1 MTAGYKMTLPAI
13 ELENAVGQAKVTL
26 EKAKELVG
34 SIPNMY
40 AVMVNYP
47 ELLETYLDGYRRFR
61 KTSNF
66 DAIEQEVVFL
76 VISAANGC
84 EYCVAAH
91 SMIAGR
97 SKVPAES
104 VQAIRSGNKIAD
116 AKLSALAV
124 FVRLMTESRGMPTN
138 ANVKD
143 FLAAGYTERHILEIV
158 LAISVKVISNY
169 SNHLFHTPV
178 DAPFAGH
185 AWKRPPSQK

>member
-1 MTAGYKMTLPAI
+1 MTAEYKMKLPAV

-26 EKAKELVG
+26 EKAKEQVG

-47 ELLETYLDGYRRFR
+47 DLLETYLDGYRRFR

-66 DAIEQEVVFL
+66 DAIEQEIVFL
-76 VISAANGC
+76 AISAANGC

-91 SMIAGR
+91 SMIAER

-104 VQAIRSGNKIAD
+104 VQAIRSGSKIAD

-124 FVRLMTESRGMPTN
+124 FVRFMTEGRGMPTN

-143 FLAAGYTERHILEIV
+143 FLAAGYTEHHILEIV

-178 DAPFAGH
+178 DAPFAAY
-185 AWKRPPSQK
+185 AWKKS